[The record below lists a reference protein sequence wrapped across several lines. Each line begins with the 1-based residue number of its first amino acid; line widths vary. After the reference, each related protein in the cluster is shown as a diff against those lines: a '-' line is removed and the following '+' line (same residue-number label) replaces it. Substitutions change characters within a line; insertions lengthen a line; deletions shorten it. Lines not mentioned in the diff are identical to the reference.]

1 MSKLGSHTFIVASEW
16 QSGDM
21 AGKIPFLYE
30 HGLRLIEIPLLRPA
44 EFDPVSA
51 REVAAAAGIELTCS
65 LGLPEAIDANRDL
78 GEALDFLSLALEVAH
93 AFGSGVLTGVTYSTI
108 GRTTGA
114 APTEAELDTVCRLME
129 GACKKA
135 ASLDMSVGMEPC
147 NRYETHLL
155 NTASD
160 ARAIIDRVG
169 RDNLFIHLDTYHMN
183 IEEEDFTTACETA
196 GDRLHYIH
204 LSESNRGV
212 PGRGTVDWDGVMKG
226 LSNVGFTGPLTVE
239 AFNYLHPD
247 IARAL
252 AVWRPVADNPDD
264 VVTEGFPLLIE
275 KAESHGLK
283 VER

>member
-16 QSGDM
+16 HSDDM

-78 GEALDFLSLALEVAH
+78 DEALGFLSLALETAH
-93 AFGSGVLTGVTYSTI
+93 AFGSKVLTGVTYSTI
-108 GRTTGA
+108 GRTTGS
-114 APTEAELDTVCRLME
+114 APTEAELETVCRLME
-129 GACKKA
+129 GATRKA
-135 ASLDMSVGMEPC
+135 DTLGMSVGMEPC

-155 NTASD
+155 NTARD

-183 IEEEDFTTACETA
+183 IEEEDFTSACETA
-196 GDRLHYIH
+196 GDRLQYIH

-212 PGRGTVDWDGVMKG
+212 PGRGTVDWDGVMQG
-226 LSNVGFTGPLTVE
+226 LTNAGFTGPLTVE

-264 VVTEGFPLLIE
+264 VVTEGFPMLIE
-275 KAESHGLK
+275 KAEAFGLS